1 MIPNDDGGGIPP
13 TVLFSS
19 RVFYGQVRRGEHRE
33 DGCDYARDAD
43 YFVQYRQSIIVVGSI
58 EDDDVPLVIRR
69 IGGRYGG
76 GGAMIV
82 VFFQLTRRRRP
93 VAMRILI
100 RAVRWNGRGRG
111 RRAMCIVI
119 FELKMGG
126 FRSWIIRQWTLA
138 RR

>member
-1 MIPNDDGGGIPP
+1 MIPDDDGGGIPP

-19 RVFYGQVRRGEHRE
+19 RVFYGQVRRGEDRE

-43 YFVQYRQSIIVVGSI
+43 YFVRYRSIIVVGSI

-69 IGGRYGG
+69 IGG

-93 VAMRILI
+93 VTMRILI
-100 RAVRWNGRGRG
+100 GAVRWKGRGRG

-119 FELKMGG
+119 FELKIGG

-138 RR
+138 